1 MSPRLFV
8 VIAEHAEM
16 SFWLLLGPF
25 LSGFS
30 VKIAYLDFSVLCD
43 SYSSPILSAKE
54 FCKFCQKN
62 KEEHFI
68 LWSKGCGEIGEYVD
82 T

>member
-1 MSPRLFV
+1 MDLINKAFKNLSLKGVDKMKSDWNTMSPRLFL

-30 VKIAYLDFSVLCD
+30 VKIANSDFS
-43 SYSSPILSAKE
+43 I
-54 FCKFCQKN
+54 F
-62 KEEHFI
+62 
-68 LWSKGCGEIGEYVD
+68 LW
-82 T
+82 